1 MAHWIGAAPRYFGN
15 SEPWMLIDPRGEAAS
30 TAVGRIW
37 PNATTTAMSAP
48 SARRRS
54 GHSGSRRRGGWMTGR
69 PAWSAATLMGG
80 GVSFWPRWAG
90 RSGCVTTV
98 TIVWARR
105 SASKVGSA
113 NAGVP

>member
-1 MAHWIGAAPRYFGN
+1 
-15 SEPWMLIDPRGEAAS
+15 
-30 TAVGRIW
+30 
-37 PNATTTAMSAP
+37 
-48 SARRRS
+48 
-54 GHSGSRRRGGWMTGR
+54 MTGR